1 MTALSADRDTPNRA
15 GLCFS
20 YPAKGGVKFFV
31 GAIAAVDSATGFMTK
46 GAASTTLKS
55 AGIVQ
60 EQIDNTSGVD
70 AALNVPIRRGL
81 WRVANSAG
89 ADQLTLKDVGAN
101 AYIVDDQT
109 VAKTNGGATR
119 SIAGIVRDID
129 PAGVWVEF

>member
-1 MTALSADRDTPNRA
+1 MTVLTADRDTPNRA
-15 GLCFS
+15 GLRFS
-20 YPAKGGVKFFV
+20 YPAKGGVKFYV

-60 EQIDNTSGVD
+60 EQIDNSAGADGAV
-70 AALNVPIRRGL
+70 NVPTKRGI

-109 VAKTNGGATR
+109 VAKTDGTGTR
-119 SIAGIVRDID
+119 SIAGVVRDID